1 MANGVSREESTFQG
15 GVYKRLQ
22 TRLEGVWG
30 RRDLTQP
37 ISFRIPLYIKII
49 YDSLEP
55 EVKRRIKLAL
65 EQVILAMAGL
75 EVPPQPGQPVI
86 INMNI
91 NVNENKPQVNV
102 NIDISKLVDLVS
114 RLYELR
120 KPLPP
125 LQRELVEKLY
135 SLVRKGVN

>member
-1 MANGVSREESTFQG
+1 MAAGETPSPQG

-22 TRLEGVWG
+22 TRLGEVWG

-37 ISFRIPLYIKII
+37 VSFRVPLYVKMV
-49 YDSLEP
+49 YESLEP
-55 EVKRRIKLAL
+55 EAKRRVKLAL

-75 EVPPQPGQPVI
+75 EAPPQPGQPVI

-102 NIDISKLVDLVS
+102 NLDVSKLVDLVT

-120 KPLPP
+120 RPLPP

-135 SLVRKGVN
+135 SMVRKGVSN